1 VAQHLRTDDLGT
13 TFGGGPMACALIEAV
28 VDILET
34 EGLLANVRRL
44 AQQIRETCVT
54 GPVVAT
60 QGAGFL
66 TGLRTRRPAKD
77 VQRELLERD
86 ILTGTSGDPH
96 VVRILA
102 PYVIDESHVAQ
113 LRDALASLP
122 A

>member
-1 VAQHLRTDDLGT
+1 
-13 TFGGGPMACALIEAV
+13 
-28 VDILET
+28 
-34 EGLLANVRRL
+34 
-44 AQQIRETCVT
+44 VT
-54 GPVVAT
+54 GV

-102 PYVIDESHVAQ
+102 PYVLDASHIDT
-113 LRDALASLP
+113 LRDALAGLP

>member
-1 VAQHLRTDDLGT
+1 VRT
-13 TFGGGPMACALIEAV
+13 
-28 VDILET
+28 
-34 EGLLANVRRL
+34 L
-44 AQQIRETCVT
+44 AQQIRDTCVV

-66 TGLRTRRPAKD
+66 LGLRTSRPAKD

-86 ILTGTSGDPH
+86 VLTGTSADPH

-102 PYVIDESHVAQ
+102 PYVLESQHVEQ
-113 LRDALASLP
+113 LRDALSSLP

>member
-1 VAQHLRTDDLGT
+1 L
-13 TFGGGPMACALIEAV
+13 
-28 VDILET
+28 
-34 EGLLANVRRL
+34 
-44 AQQIRETCVT
+44 
-54 GPVVAT
+54 
-60 QGAGFL
+60 
-66 TGLRTRRPAKD
+66 
-77 VQRELLERD
+77 QRELLERD

>member
-1 VAQHLRTDDLGT
+1 MPWVANSS
-13 TFGGGPMACALIEAV
+13 AVIEAV
-28 VDILET
+28 VDIIES

-44 AQQIRETCVT
+44 AQLIRSSCVV
-54 GPVVAT
+54 GPVTAV

-86 ILTGTSGDPH
+86 ILTGTSADPY
-96 VVRILA
+96 VIRILA
-102 PYVIDESHVAQ
+102 PFVLEESHIAA

>member
-1 VAQHLRTDDLGT
+1 
-13 TFGGGPMACALIEAV
+13 
-28 VDILET
+28 
-34 EGLLANVRRL
+34 
-44 AQQIRETCVT
+44 
-54 GPVVAT
+54 VAT

-77 VQRELLERD
+77 VQRELLERN

-102 PYVIDESHVAQ
+102 PYVLDESHVDQ

>member
-1 VAQHLRTDDLGT
+1 
-13 TFGGGPMACALIEAV
+13 MIETV
-28 VDILET
+28 VDIIES
-34 EGLLANVRRL
+34 EGLLGNVRRL
-44 AQQIRETCVT
+44 AQQIRETCVV

-86 ILTGTSGDPH
+86 ILTGTSADPH

-102 PYVIDESHVAQ
+102 PYVLDESHVAQ